1 MNFNLHNLKK
11 AGLYLAIGAAFTACK
26 KDDDEQKV
34 SIRAKVDYS
43 KVTDTTTYS
52 KTNGL
57 FVDASGKT
65 TVDLTEGNVRYR
77 MFQGINTYNGRAL
90 SASAVLDSVVL
101 KNLFSNT
108 SSPFTAQTNPA
119 PVDFAA
125 LNSSGVQLRN
135 VTASSWSAANAELV
149 RKKIESEFRQMAI
162 ISASSGAIATEGTAG
177 YLTNLAGSSKYL
189 LDAKGIETAQII
201 QKSLIGAYQ
210 VDFIGNVLLGA
221 GLEADNYSLVSG
233 KNYTALEH
241 VWDLAYSSLTLNPN
255 FLRNSTETTR
265 GTTEGFLGGYIW
277 EYGKIVYS
285 AEFNYTKILPAFL
298 KGRVAIINN
307 DKAELAKQALVIRTS
322 MEKAIANAA
331 INYLSKSVTT
341 DVTVSQGSKAH
352 SFGEGLGFIY
362 SLRFASV
369 HSADAAF
376 SDDIL
381 SGLVGSSNNFWN
393 LTTIKANAAAAKIKA
408 KFGIQ

>member
-65 TVDLTEGNVRYR
+65 TVDLTEGNVRYK
-77 MFQGINTYNGRAL
+77 MFQGINSYNGRAL
-90 SASAVLDSVVL
+90 GASEILDSVKL

-108 SSPFTAQTNPA
+108 NSPFTSNYHTDYAT
-119 PVDFAA
+119 
-125 LNSSGVQLRN
+125 LNASGLQLRN
-135 VTASSWSAANAELV
+135 VVASSWSAANAEVV
-149 RKKIESEFRQMAI
+149 RKKIEAEFKTMAE
-162 ISASSGAIATEGTAG
+162 ISTSSGVVGGQGMAG
-177 YLTNLAGSSKYL
+177 YLTYLNPTTGSLSKYL
-189 LDAKGIETAQII
+189 VNAKGIETAQII

-210 VDFIGNVLLGA
+210 VDFIGNVLLNA

-265 GTTEGFLGGYIW
+265 GTTEGFLGGYMW
-277 EYGKIVYS
+277 EYGKISYN

-331 INYLSKSVTT
+331 WNYLKKSSEAPYS
-341 DVTVSQGSKAH
+341 DGYRAH
-352 SFGEGLGFIY
+352 AFGEGLGFIY
-362 SLRFASV
+362 SLRFANI
-369 HSADAAF
+369 HGANAAF
-376 SDDIL
+376 SDELINEL
-381 SGLVGSSNNFWN
+381 TGSANGFWD
-393 LTTIKANAAAAKIKA
+393 LTPLKTASVQAKIKA
-408 KFGIQ
+408 KFGI

>member
-65 TVDLTEGNVRYR
+65 TVDLTEGNVRYK
-77 MFQGINTYNGRAL
+77 MFQGIHAYNGRAL
-90 SASAVLDSVVL
+90 SVSEVLDSVVL
-101 KNLFSNT
+101 KKLFSNT
-108 SSPFTAQTNPA
+108 NSPFTSNYHTDYAT
-119 PVDFAA
+119 
-125 LNSSGVQLRN
+125 LNASGVQLRN
-135 VTASSWSAANAELV
+135 VTASSWSAANAEVV
-149 RKKIESEFRQMAI
+149 RKKIESEFKTMAE
-162 ISASSGAIATEGTAG
+162 ISTSSGVVGAQGAAG
-177 YLTNLAGSSKYL
+177 YLTNGTSKYL
-189 LDAKGIETAQII
+189 VTSKGIETAQII

-241 VWDLAYSSLTLNPN
+241 VWDLAYSSLTLNSN
-255 FLRNSTETTR
+255 YLRNSTNDVR
-265 GTTEGFLGGYIW
+265 GTAETFLGGYIW
-277 EYGKIVYS
+277 EYGKPTHN

-307 DKAELAKQALVIRTS
+307 DKAELAKQALVIRTT

-331 INYLSKSVTT
+331 WNYLVKSMDLSKS
-341 DVTVSQGSKAH
+341 DGYRAH
-352 SFGEGLGFIY
+352 AFGEGLGFIY
-362 SLRFASV
+362 SLRFASL
-369 HSADAAF
+369 HGANAAF
-376 SDDIL
+376 SDEIIND
-381 SGLVGSSNNFWN
+381 LVGSANGFWD
-393 LTTIKANAAAAKIKA
+393 LTPSKNNAAIAKIKA
-408 KFGIQ
+408 KFSI